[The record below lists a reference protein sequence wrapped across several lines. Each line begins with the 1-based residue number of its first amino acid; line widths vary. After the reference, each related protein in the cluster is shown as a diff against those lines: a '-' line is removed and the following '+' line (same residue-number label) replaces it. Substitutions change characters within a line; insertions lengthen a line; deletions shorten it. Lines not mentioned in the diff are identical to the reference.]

1 MKAIIYQATAARAL
15 VRHANKAKLIRS
27 KIEQYAENPA
37 AQARN
42 VKALTGVDAFR
53 LRVQDFRVVFS
64 ETADT
69 ITILDIGPRG
79 GIYD

>member
-1 MKAIIYQATAARAL
+1 MKAIIYAATAARAM
-15 VRHANKAKLIRS
+15 VRHPKRAKLIKA
-27 KIEQYAENPA
+27 KIVQYAENLA

-42 VKALTGVDAFR
+42 IKPLVGVDASR
-53 LRVQDFRVVFS
+53 LRVQDFRVLFR